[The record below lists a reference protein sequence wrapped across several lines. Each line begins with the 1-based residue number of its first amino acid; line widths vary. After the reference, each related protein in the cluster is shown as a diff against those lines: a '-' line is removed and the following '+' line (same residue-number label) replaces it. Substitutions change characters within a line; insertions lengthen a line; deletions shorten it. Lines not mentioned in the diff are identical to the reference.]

1 LNQQWCEAPIFSAV
15 SFTGRR
21 HPAGRLG
28 IGVLTG
34 RVAAKILVAA
44 GIECPEGIARV
55 GSVAR
60 ACMASPEQEAFMLQL
75 KTGDAL

>member
-1 LNQQWCEAPIFSAV
+1 MRLPF
-15 SFTGRR
+15 FLPR
-21 HPAGRLG
+21 HLLVVDILQVVIG

-55 GSVAR
+55 SSVAR

>member
-1 LNQQWCEAPIFSAV
+1 V
-15 SFTGRR
+15 
-21 HPAGRLG
+21 RLPFFLPFHLLVVVMLQVVIG

-34 RVAAKILVAA
+34 RVAAKRPVAA